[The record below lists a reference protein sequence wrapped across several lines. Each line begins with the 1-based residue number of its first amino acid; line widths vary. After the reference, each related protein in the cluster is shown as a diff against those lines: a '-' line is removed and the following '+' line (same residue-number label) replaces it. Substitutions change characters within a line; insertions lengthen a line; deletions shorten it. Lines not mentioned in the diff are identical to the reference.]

1 MRAPAAPLLSLM
13 RWPRRTTPSAA
24 WLFGVL
30 ALLVVLTQQG
40 GQSHALTHALS
51 AARSLPSI
59 AAVAAPAGAAA
70 GSTADALSDTP
81 SGALA
86 GASDDRD
93 AVDAVCV
100 LCVGFA
106 NTLATA
112 VLPGPGALPL
122 AVAGGLG
129 PVLFGAWRQLVL
141 RRDPP
146 IRGPPASF
154 SIPR

>member
-40 GQSHALTHALS
+40 GQSHALTHELS

-59 AAVAAPAGAAA
+59 TAVAMPAGAAA
-70 GSTADALSDTP
+70 GSAADGY
-81 SGALA
+81 SGALV

-93 AVDAVCV
+93 AADAVCV